1 MANETK
7 RRWVAKDGSIF
18 VEKADP
24 VKMEHQKKPIFVQ
37 EPIAFNIGSEL
48 ANYIVGLHNARL
60 FEATTASGKAHVKA
74 VEAIRAASREEV
86 SRLKETHFGV
96 RVVERSTK

>member
-18 VEKADP
+18 VEKADA
-24 VKMEHQKKPIFVQ
+24 VKMEHQKKP
-37 EPIAFNIGSEL
+37 PIAFNIGAEL
-48 ANYIVGLHNARL
+48 ANYIVSLHNDRL
-60 FEATTASGKAHVKA
+60 TENTTASGKAHVKA
-74 VEAIRAASREEV
+74 VEAIRAAARDEV

-96 RVVERSTK
+96 RGVERSTK

>member
-18 VEKADP
+18 VEKADA
-24 VKMEHQKKPIFVQ
+24 VKMEHQKKPIFVNA
-37 EPIAFNIGSEL
+37 PIAFNIGAEL
-48 ANYIVGLHNARL
+48 ANYIVSLHNDRL
-60 FEATTASGKAHVKA
+60 TENTTASGKAHVKA
-74 VEAIRAASREEV
+74 VEAIRAAARDEV

-96 RVVERSTK
+96 RGVERSTK